1 MERVWHKFYDEGVPV
16 HIDYPEKTV
25 PHFLFDA
32 AEDYPDRVATNFM
45 GATMTYRKLA
55 EQVNRLAAALSNL
68 GVKKGDRVAVMLPNC
83 PQAVISY
90 YAILKLGAVA
100 VMTNPMYVEREMAYQ
115 FGNAEAKVLI
125 VLDHLYPKAEDV
137 REEAGLKTI
146 IVTSLREYLPWHLS
160 LLYPIKAR
168 KQKLFTS
175 VPYDK
180 PHVLNFKDLIS
191 KTTAN
196 ESIGYPD
203 LDDLALLQYTGGTTG
218 VPKGVMLTHRNIMC
232 NTLQTSMWFPTRRKG
247 QERVVAILPF
257 FHVFGMTVAMNWPVY
272 NASTIILVP
281 RFEIK
286 SFVKI
291 LAKTK
296 PTVFPGV
303 PTIYIAINT
312 YPDIEKYDI
321 SSIRFCIT
329 GSAPMPVETIKRF
342 EELTRCRIVEGY
354 GLTEASPVTHVNP
367 LQGVRKIGSIGIAI
381 SDTDCRIVDLDTGE
395 NDVPAGEL
403 GELIVKGPQVMK
415 GYWKRP
421 EETTRTLRNGW
432 LYTGDIARMDED
444 GYVFIADRKKD
455 MIIAGGF
462 NIYPR
467 EIDEVLYQHP
477 DIQEAVTVGVPDPY
491 RGETVKVFVVLREGV
506 SMTEEEVIAY
516 CKTKL
521 AAYKVPTAV
530 EFRDSLPKTIVGKI
544 LRKVLREEELKK
556 QKMR

>member
-1 MERVWHKFYDEGVPV
+1 MERVWHKFYDEGVPA
-16 HIDYPEKTV
+16 HIEYPQKTV

-32 AEDYPDRVATNFM
+32 ATEYPGRTATNFF
-45 GATMTYRKLA
+45 GATISYATLGA
-55 EQVNRLAAALSNL
+55 QVKRFASALLNT
-68 GVKKGDRVAVMLPNC
+68 GIKKGDRVAVMLPNC

-90 YAILKLGAVA
+90 YAILRIGAVA

-115 FGNAEAKVLI
+115 FENAGVKTLI
-125 VLDHLYPKAEDV
+125 VLDHLFPKAERV
-137 REEAGLKTI
+137 LEETGIETV

-160 LLYPIKAR
+160 LLYPLKAR

-175 VPYDK
+175 VPYDGSSI
-180 PHVLNFKDLIS
+180 LNFKQLVSSAAEIS
-191 KTTAN
+191 DVA
-196 ESIGYPD
+196 YPE

-232 NTLQTSMWFPTRRKG
+232 NTVQTSIWFPSRRRGK
-247 QERVVAILPF
+247 ERVIAILPF

-281 RFEIK
+281 RFEVK
-286 SFVKI
+286 DFVKT
-291 LAKTK
+291 LAKTR

-303 PTIYIAINT
+303 PTIYIAINS
-312 YPDIEKYDI
+312 YPEIEKYDI

-342 EELTRCRIVEGY
+342 EELTKCRIVEGY

-367 LQGVRKIGSIGIAI
+367 LEGIRKIGSIGIAI
-381 SDTDCRIVDLDTGE
+381 SDTDCRIVDLESGE
-395 NDVPAGEL
+395 KDVANGEL
-403 GELIVKGPQVMK
+403 GELIIKGPQVMK
-415 GYWKRP
+415 GYWRLPK
-421 EETTRTLRNGW
+421 ETSQTLRNGW
-432 LYTGDIARMDED
+432 LYTGDIASMDED
-444 GYVFIADRKKD
+444 GYVFIVDRKKD

-467 EIDEVLYQHP
+467 EIDEVLYEHP
-477 DIQEAVTVGVPDPY
+477 NIQEAVTVGVPDPY
-491 RGETVKVFVVLREGV
+491 RGETVKVFVVLKQGV
-506 SMTEEEVIAY
+506 TMTEEEVIEY

-521 AAYKVPTAV
+521 AAYKVPTSV
-530 EFRDSLPKTIVGKI
+530 EFRDSLPKTVVGKI

-556 QKMR
+556 QKS

>member
-1 MERVWHKFYDEGVPV
+1 MERVWHKFYDDGVPT
-16 HIDYPEKTV
+16 HIEYPEKTV
-25 PHFLFDA
+25 PQFLFDA
-32 AEDYPDRVATNFM
+32 AQEYPDRVATNFF
-45 GATMTYRKLA
+45 GATIKYSELA
-55 EQVNRLAAALSNL
+55 NQVDRMGTALLNL

-83 PQAVISY
+83 PQAIISY
-90 YAILKLGAVA
+90 YAILKIGAVA

-115 FGNAEAKVLI
+115 FSNAEAKVLI
-125 VLDHLYPKAEDV
+125 VLDHLYPKAEQV
-137 REEAGLKTI
+137 REESGLETI
-146 IVTSLREYLPWHLS
+146 IVTSLREYLPWYLS
-160 LLYPIKAR
+160 LLYPIKAK

-175 VPYDK
+175 VPYDGSS
-180 PHVLNFKDLIS
+180 VLNFRDLIS
-191 KTTAN
+191 KSNPKATI
-196 ESIGYPD
+196 EYPE

-232 NTLQTSMWFPTRRKG
+232 NTVQTSMWFPTRRRG

-257 FHVFGMTVAMNWPVY
+257 FHVFGMTVAMNWPIY
-272 NASTIILVP
+272 NAGTIILVP
-281 RFEIK
+281 KFEVK
-286 SFVKI
+286 SFVKT

-303 PTIYIAINT
+303 PTIYIAINS

-329 GSAPMPVETIKRF
+329 GSAPMPIETIKHF
-342 EELTRCRIVEGY
+342 EHLTKCRIVEGY

-367 LQGVRKIGSIGIAI
+367 LQGIRKIGSIGIAI
-381 SDTDCRIVDLDTGE
+381 SDTDCRIVDLETGE
-395 NDVPAGEL
+395 NDVPTGEL

-415 GYWKRP
+415 GYWKLP
-421 EETTRTLRNGW
+421 EETSRTLRNGW
-432 LYTGDIARMDED
+432 LYTGDIASMDED

-467 EIDEVLYQHP
+467 EIDEVLYEHP
-477 DIQEAVTVGVPDPY
+477 NIQEAVTVGVPDPY
-491 RGETVKVFVVLREGV
+491 RGETVKVFVVLKEGV
-506 SMTEEEVIAY
+506 TMTEEEVIAY

-556 QKMR
+556 QK